1 MVNND
6 YYNEEEISSDEVV
19 SVSSPNQEDALQI
32 INSSH
37 EVILRLSYEEYA
49 LIKQWQLAQAKAWKA
64 ANDLARESKEMGLE

>member
-1 MVNND
+1 
-6 YYNEEEISSDEVV
+6 
-19 SVSSPNQEDALQI
+19 LQI